1 MNGHTP
7 RKRRPGVSSW
17 VCPCTRGAD
26 ARMDSRLD
34 FRLLFEESPDL
45 LLVLLPDA
53 PRYTMV
59 AATHAR
65 WRTTHTTADT
75 LGHGLF
81 ELFPDN
87 PDDPAAT
94 GTSNLRASLERVLK
108 TRQPDTMPVQ
118 RYDIRSPD
126 GSFETRYWSPK

>member
-1 MNGHTP
+1 MA
-7 RKRRPGVSSW
+7 GVN
-17 VCPCTRGAD
+17 
-26 ARMDSRLD
+26 LD
-34 FRLLFEESPDL
+34 FGLLFEQSPDV

-59 AATHAR
+59 AATAAR
-65 WRTTHTTADT
+65 YAATQTTPEQT

-94 GTSNLRASLERVLK
+94 GATNLRASLDRVLAS
-108 TRQPDTMPVQ
+108 RAADTMAVQ
-118 RYDIRSPD
+118 KYDIRGPD
-126 GSFETRYWSPK
+126 GTFHAR